1 MSTGIFRFIPPF
13 PALVCML
20 LITSASAQEQPVT
33 IDVPGIDVFGDPV
46 SDDPL
51 ARESPG
57 TTTVTDQAAL
67 ESPAGPSAAVKT
79 APAVMVRDNGGPGQ
93 AVSISIRGA
102 DPRSTLLALDGI
114 PLNSVFMGGADLN
127 SLGLLPLDALDVSRG
142 GLGAV
147 RGSDAVGGT
156 VDARTPSILDNGD
169 RTTALLSGGS
179 FSTVRLK
186 ASHAHVF
193 ADDASVTGLMAA
205 AGFSHSGGG
214 FRFTDSNGARRD
226 RLHNAST
233 AFEGMLKVESEPLDG
248 HSFQALV
255 EVFRV
260 DREIAGMEQFPSTT
274 ALGDDTRVVAGVGWR
289 GPRLFGRRGATSAV
303 LYGRFLAFGYRDSD
317 PNMGAPQ
324 DTMMMSGGFGA
335 RFSTLAAPW
344 KRFAFRFGAD
354 GGYDRGSVRRAGQ
367 SDYWPSRGTLA
378 GIVGFVAGE
387 PEDNWQVAFD
397 LRLEYDSGFGFRPVP
412 SLGIWYEPHSL
423 VRLTAN
429 VGRSF
434 RLPTFEELYFDS
446 GFVQG
451 NPDLEPEDSLAWDFG
466 IEAGRGSW
474 WNLKASYFENY
485 GFNMITFAP
494 VSAFVIRASNS
505 GRAVIRGVETS
516 AAVEYRWFRASVAY
530 TWLDATVSST
540 GMWLPARPE
549 HTVIGEL
556 AFSGGPFKLL
566 LQPSW
571 QSGFYL
577 DAFESVMEEDRFRLD
592 VRLLVKPIP
601 SLTLS
606 LDFMNV
612 TNKTDAVDFL
622 QQPLP
627 GFSAFGTVR
636 IDI

>member
-1 MSTGIFRFIPPF
+1 
-13 PALVCML
+13 
-20 LITSASAQEQPVT
+20 
-33 IDVPGIDVFGDPV
+33 
-46 SDDPL
+46 
-51 ARESPG
+51 
-57 TTTVTDQAAL
+57 
-67 ESPAGPSAAVKT
+67 
-79 APAVMVRDNGGPGQ
+79 
-93 AVSISIRGA
+93 
-102 DPRSTLLALDGI
+102 
-114 PLNSVFMGGADLN
+114 
-127 SLGLLPLDALDVSRG
+127 
-142 GLGAV
+142 
-147 RGSDAVGGT
+147 
-156 VDARTPSILDNGD
+156 
-169 RTTALLSGGS
+169 
-179 FSTVRLK
+179 VRL
-186 ASHAHVF
+186 S
-193 ADDASVTGLMAA
+193 
-205 AGFSHSGGG
+205 
-214 FRFTDSNGARRD
+214 
-226 RLHNAST
+226 
-233 AFEGMLKVESEPLDG
+233 
-248 HSFQALV
+248 
-255 EVFRV
+255 
-260 DREIAGMEQFPSTT
+260 
-274 ALGDDTRVVAGVGWR
+274 
-289 GPRLFGRRGATSAV
+289 
-303 LYGRFLAFGYRDSD
+303 
-317 PNMGAPQ
+317 
-324 DTMMMSGGFGA
+324 
-335 RFSTLAAPW
+335 
-344 KRFAFRFGAD
+344 
-354 GGYDRGSVRRAGQ
+354 
-367 SDYWPSRGTLA
+367 
-378 GIVGFVAGE
+378 
-387 PEDNWQVAFD
+387 
-397 LRLEYDSGFGFRPVP
+397 
-412 SLGIWYEPHSL
+412 
-423 VRLTAN
+423 AN

-505 GRAVIRGVETS
+505 GRAVIRGVEAS
-516 AAVEYRWFRASVAY
+516 AAAEYRWFRASVAY

-549 HTVIGEL
+549 HSVIGEL